1 VLQCVAQHLVCY
13 ENLHTR
19 YDTLQMIG
27 LASWVVWMLC
37 CGLCTAICGT
47 LVCWSKVCY
56 SVVQYVAV
64 LCSVLQRVALCCSVL
79 QTGSSY
85 PFVALWCAEARCV
98 AVLFNVLQCVQCIAV
113 RCSALQRVAACCS
126 VLQVGSAQP
135 LVALWGAGTRC
146 VCVCVCLFAC
156 VCVCVYER
164 ESGDVYS
171 CVSV

>member
-1 VLQCVAQHLVCY
+1 LQCVAQHLVCY
-13 ENLHTR
+13 ENLHTH

-27 LASWVVWMLC
+27 LASWVEWMLC

-113 RCSALQRVAACCS
+113 RCSALQRVAACCRWALHS
-126 VLQVGSAQP
+126 HSWYYGVLEQDV
-135 LVALWGAGTRC
+135 C
-146 VCVCVCLFAC
+146 VCVCVCLRVC
-156 VCVCVYER
+156 VCVCLRER
-164 ESGDVYS
+164 ERG
-171 CVSV
+171 CI